1 MLTNVLILLSTS
13 TFIAWS
19 TVPLENDVGW
29 YLRFCNSL
37 YLQARELD
45 RYLSFVKKC
54 EVVQK
59 VLKDFH
65 EGLCKSRMS

>member
-1 MLTNVLILLSTS
+1 MMSVGIYDSAIH
-13 TFIAWS
+13 FI
-19 TVPLENDVGW
+19 
-29 YLRFCNSL
+29 YI
-37 YLQARELD
+37 YLQARDLD

-65 EGLCKSRMS
+65 ESLCKNKKAVLNLCMDDMDEQ

>member
-1 MLTNVLILLSTS
+1 MMSVGIYDSEILLFSN
-13 TFIAWS
+13 IQI
-19 TVPLENDVGW
+19 
-29 YLRFCNSL
+29 

>member
-1 MLTNVLILLSTS
+1 MMSVGIYDSAIL
-13 TFIAWS
+13 FI
-19 TVPLENDVGW
+19 
-29 YLRFCNSL
+29 YI

-65 EGLCKSRMS
+65 EGLSRIS